1 MNTETYQSV
10 WDAISDTPYEAANM
24 KARSELMIKIVGFI
38 KKSSKTQADAS
49 HDCGIT
55 QPRLND
61 LLTGKISKF
70 SLDALVNIATSLG
83 LEIHIDVKAA

>member
-1 MNTETYQSV
+1 MNVQTYQSV
-10 WDAISDTPYEAANM
+10 WDAISNTPQEAANM
-24 KARSELMIKIVGFI
+24 KAQSELMMKIEAVI
-38 KKSSKTQADAS
+38 EKSNKKQAEAA
-49 HDCGIT
+49 HACGIT

-83 LEIHIDVKAA
+83 LRIHIDVKAA